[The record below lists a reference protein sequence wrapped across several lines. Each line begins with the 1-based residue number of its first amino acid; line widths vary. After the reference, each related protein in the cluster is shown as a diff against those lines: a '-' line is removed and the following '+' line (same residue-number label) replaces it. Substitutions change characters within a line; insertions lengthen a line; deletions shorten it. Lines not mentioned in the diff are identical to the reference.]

1 MLVFLQWQFSEAVD
15 MVANFT
21 GKSTR
26 LFCII
31 KKDNYMLCAI
41 NDFYELTKSIL
52 RHLVIGDVEK
62 R

>member
-1 MLVFLQWQFSEAVD
+1 